1 MLLDRF
7 VELCREKGPDLA
19 KRLAP
24 DTQSEA
30 EDQWAAAAR
39 ERWYPLPALAQDRS
53 LLYAVDG
60 SGHVAAPEQRFL
72 HRRGAG
78 FSGRADRG

>member
-24 DTQSEA
+24 DTQSDA

-39 ERWYPLPALAQDRS
+39 ERWYSLPAKAQRPLAALRRRR
-53 LLYAVDG
+53 LRPRG
-60 SGHVAAPEQRFL
+60 GPE
-72 HRRGAG
+72 
-78 FSGRADRG
+78 